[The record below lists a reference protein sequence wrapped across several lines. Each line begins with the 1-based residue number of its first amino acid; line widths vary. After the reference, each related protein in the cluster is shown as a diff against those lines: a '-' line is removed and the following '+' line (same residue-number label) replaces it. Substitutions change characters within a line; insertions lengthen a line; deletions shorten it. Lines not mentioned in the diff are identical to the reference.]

1 MRRIVILSTLAL
13 GAVVLPVTAAS
24 AGTPVQHEI
33 CLVTYGAGPQ
43 AVQTDDHP
51 KDFCINW

>member
-1 MRRIVILSTLAL
+1 MRRIIVLSTLAL
-13 GAVVLPVTAAS
+13 GAVVLPIASAS
-24 AGTPVQHEI
+24 AGTPTQHEI

-43 AVQTDDHP
+43 AVNTDEHP